1 MKKFLSGLIIGAIV
15 SGIIGVFAANYM
27 AETANFKIMVEGEI
41 FETDKPVLA
50 VDGSTYLPL
59 KAIGEALG
67 VPVVWNGAE
76 RRVEIGD
83 CSSAFVNDAKAV
95 AEKYLAASAKL
106 DGKGIK
112 KYVAPETMLYETAGL
127 LENGIEDLGEMFVSA
142 AEEAAG
148 IEGVFDDTKSV
159 VVDFLKK
166 VYANV
171 SYEIKDYQVSGD
183 TATVKYTMTMH
194 DMEKLDLTVYM
205 EAALSEEVLNEIV
218 AKAVMLPEE
227 EVIPYV
233 SKRLAGKMKPVFDK
247 ALKDVKLITSESEI
261 ILNKINGKWLVVED

>member
-76 RRVEIGD
+76 RRVEVGD
-83 CSSAFVNDAKAV
+83 CSSAFANDAKAV
-95 AEKYLAASAKL
+95 AEKFLAASAKL
-106 DGKGIK
+106 DGREAK
-112 KYVAPETMLYETAGL
+112 KYISPDSELYDTTGL
-127 LENGIEDLGEMFVSA
+127 LDNGIEDLADLFVST
-142 AEEAAG
+142 AEEEAG
-148 IEGVFDDTKSV
+148 IPGMFNDTKPV
-159 VVDFLKK
+159 VSDFLKK

-171 SYEIKDYQVSGD
+171 SYEIKDCQVSGD
-183 TATVKYTMTMH
+183 KATVKYTVTMP
-194 DMEKLDLTVYM
+194 DVANLDITVYM
-205 EAALSEEVLNEIV
+205 GEALSDEALSEIAE
-218 AKAVMLPEE
+218 KAVMLPEDE
-227 EVIPYV
+227 MMPYI
-233 SKRLAGKMKPVFDK
+233 SKQLAEKMKPAFDK
-247 ALKDVKLITSESEI
+247 ALKDVKLITNDSEI
-261 ILNKINGKWLVVED
+261 ILNKINGKWLVVEG